1 MRACAGPPR
10 WRWKDDVAGLGYTP
24 AVYAILSALIEEHA
38 GLHYGPGDASLL
50 MEKVSVRALE
60 RGFDSLLDYYYLL
73 RYDPEG
79 PAELDALVDSLVV
92 NETYFF
98 RELTPM
104 IALVDE
110 YLAPKVAS
118 GLRPRVWCAAAATG
132 EEPLTLA
139 MLLAER
145 QLLAHVDL
153 LASDV
158 SERALA
164 QARHGEYGGR
174 SLRQRLSGYERWLEP
189 RGERATVAPELVRAI
204 RWQRINLIAE
214 DELPRRERF
223 DAILCRNVL
232 IYFAPATAAR
242 VVERLGQHL
251 VPGGVFMV
259 GVSESLLSFGTS
271 LACEERGGAFFY
283 EKVAP

>member
-1 MRACAGPPR
+1 
-10 WRWKDDVAGLGYTP
+10 VAGLTYTP
-24 AVYAILSALIEEHA
+24 AVYAIVSALVEEHA
-38 GLHYGPGDASLL
+38 GLHYGPADAPLL
-50 MEKVSVRALE
+50 MEKVSLRAIE

-79 PAELDALVDSLVV
+79 KAELDALVDSLVV

-98 RELTPM
+98 RELKPLV
-104 IALVDE
+104 ALVEE
-110 YLAPKVAS
+110 YLAPKVAR
-118 GLRPRVWCAAAATG
+118 GLRPKVWCAAAATG

-145 QLLAHVDL
+145 KLLAHVEL

-158 SERALA
+158 SERVLA
-164 QARHGEYGGR
+164 QARRGEYGGR
-174 SLRQRLSGYERWLEP
+174 SLRQRLPGYERWLEP

-204 RWQRINLIAE
+204 TWRRINLVADE
-214 DELPRRERF
+214 ELPLGERF

-232 IYFAPATAAR
+232 IYFTPATAAR
-242 VVERLGQHL
+242 VVDRLGQCL
-251 VPGGVFMV
+251 VPGGVLVV

-283 EKVAP
+283 EKVVP

>member
-1 MRACAGPPR
+1 
-10 WRWKDDVAGLGYTP
+10 VAGLSYTP
-24 AVYAILSALIEEHA
+24 SVFAILAALVEEHS
-38 GLHYGPGDASLL
+38 GLHYGQADASLFID
-50 MEKVSVRALE
+50 KVSLRAIE

-98 RELTPM
+98 RELTPLV
-104 IALVDE
+104 ALCDH
-110 YLAPKVAS
+110 YLAPKVAR
-118 GLRPRVWCAAAATG
+118 GQRARVWCAAAATG
-132 EEPLTLA
+132 EEPFTLA

-145 QLLAHVDL
+145 NLLGRVEL

-158 SERALA
+158 SERVLA
-164 QARHGEYGGR
+164 QARRGDYGGR
-174 SLRQRLSGYERWLEP
+174 SLRQRLPGYERWLEP

-204 RWQRINLIAE
+204 SWQRINLIAD
-214 DELPRRERF
+214 DELPRGEPF

-242 VVERLGQHL
+242 VVERLGQRL
-251 VPGGVFMV
+251 AVGGVLMV

-271 LACEERGGAFFY
+271 LVCEERGGAFFY
-283 EKVAP
+283 EKVTP